1 MKPHTKIYMN
11 HFGYD
16 INSWIP
22 CEVPNCGKQCVDVH
36 HVTPR
41 SQGGKDTIENLMGL
55 CRECHH
61 EVHFG
66 TKLKRAHLQEVHLD
80 HIKMK

>member
-1 MKPHTKIYMN
+1 MKKHTQIYMN

-16 INSWIP
+16 ISDYIP

-36 HVTPR
+36 HLIAR
-41 SQGGKDTIENLMGL
+41 SRGGKDTIDNLMGL

-66 TKLKRAHLQEVHLD
+66 TKLKNEYLKEVHAEK
-80 HIKMK
+80 IRS

>member
-1 MKPHTKIYMN
+1 MKPYVKIYMN

-16 INSWIP
+16 ISDYIP

-36 HVTPR
+36 HLIAR
-41 SQGGKDTIENLMGL
+41 SRGGKDTIDNLMGL

-66 TKLKRAHLQEVHLD
+66 TKLKNEYLKEIHAEKIRS
-80 HIKMK
+80 

>member
-1 MKPHTKIYMN
+1 MKKHTQIYMN

-16 INSWIP
+16 ISDYIP
-22 CEVPNCGKQCVDVH
+22 CELPNCGKRCVDVH
-36 HVTPR
+36 HITPR
-41 SQGGKDTIENLMGL
+41 SQGGKDTIDNLMGL

-66 TKLKRAHLQEVHLD
+66 TKLKNDYLKEVHNNKL
-80 HIKMK
+80 